1 MLREKSDA
9 GRTEDSLTDHQK
21 DVRFPP
27 NVGKFLGLDPDGIG
41 SVSIEDIVG
50 SAPAVKML
58 VHQYYELEKVA
69 ERLRQAN
76 LKYEEELSKR
86 GENELLRNSVATLE
100 QQLSIYEDFERA
112 YANKKWAARLG
123 AFMQLMSSV
132 AVGIGVNLSTPTA
145 SVGGV
150 ALVGLGV
157 VIAIVGIYA
166 ASKG

>member
-1 MLREKSDA
+1 M
-9 GRTEDSLTDHQK
+9 TDHQR
-21 DVRFPP
+21 DSRVPQS
-27 NVGKFLGLDPDGIG
+27 VGKLLGLDPDGIG

-50 SAPAVKML
+50 SPPAVKML
-58 VHQYYELEKVA
+58 VYQYYELEKVA

-76 LKYEEELSKR
+76 LKFEQELSKR
-86 GENELLRNSVATLE
+86 GENELLRNSVAALE

-123 AFMQLMSSV
+123 AFMQLVSSV
-132 AVGIGVNLSTPTA
+132 AVGVGVNLSTPTA

-150 ALVGLGV
+150 VLIALGV
-157 VIAIVGIYA
+157 VIAIIGIYA

>member
-1 MLREKSDA
+1 MSEHQRDA
-9 GRTEDSLTDHQK
+9 R
-21 DVRFPP
+21 VPP
-27 NVGKFLGLDPDGIG
+27 SVGKILGLDPDGIG

-58 VHQYYELEKVA
+58 VHQYYELEKAA
-69 ERLRQAN
+69 ERLRLAN
-76 LKYEEELSKR
+76 LKYEEEISKR
-86 GENELLRNSVATLE
+86 GENELLRNSVAALE

-123 AFMQLMSSV
+123 AFMQLVSSV
-132 AVGIGVNLSTPTA
+132 AVGIGVNLSTPTP

-150 ALVGLGV
+150 VLIALGV

>member
-1 MLREKSDA
+1 M
-9 GRTEDSLTDHQK
+9 TDLQK
-21 DVRFPP
+21 DAHVSPT
-27 NVGKFLGLDPDGIG
+27 VGKLLGLDPDGIG
-41 SVSIEDIVG
+41 RVSIEDIVG

-69 ERLRQAN
+69 ERLRQSN
-76 LKYEEELSKR
+76 LKYEDELGKR
-86 GENELLRNSVATLE
+86 GENELLRNSVAALE

-123 AFMQLMSSV
+123 AFIQLVSSV

-150 ALVGLGV
+150 VLIALGV